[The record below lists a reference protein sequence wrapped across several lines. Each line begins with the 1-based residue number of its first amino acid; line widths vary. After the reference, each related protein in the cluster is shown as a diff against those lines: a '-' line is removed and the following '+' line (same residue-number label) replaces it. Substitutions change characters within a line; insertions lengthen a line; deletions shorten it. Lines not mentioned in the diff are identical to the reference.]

1 MQPPGAKRGQ
11 HLTGARTCAIEAL
24 EKQTLRFGRRHLEGQ
39 RTKWPNL
46 RQRFVVAQRPQRKG
60 IFVHVARLVQ
70 QRLDEIT
77 GLHVVDQIREEM
89 AAERVVPMS

>member
-1 MQPPGAKRGQ
+1 
-11 HLTGARTCAIEAL
+11 
-24 EKQTLRFGRRHLEGQ
+24 
-39 RTKWPNL
+39 
-46 RQRFVVAQRPQRKG
+46 VAQRPQRKG